1 MSADRSPRGSGIAHL
16 RGGRAR
22 PAAAVPGTAEPR
34 PPAPCLSPHLALRDC
49 PTAPQGPR
57 GDVGGGAAPGVTA
70 LAAPAQLKI
79 VQVRPSRHEVGD
91 RPGGPAP
98 PGGPRGGIRDIACE
112 GAPARP
118 GRAVLVTRSHATG
131 LSVPAVT
138 PSAAMWPPGSPV
150 AVSGSEALLAAAAL
164 CLVLLLLLQRLRAAV
179 PAGLRRPPG
188 PRGYPVLGNVL
199 ELRTDTH
206 LALTRLSRRYGD
218 VMEVRIGTR
227 PVLVLS
233 GLDTIRQALVKQ
245 GEDFMGRPD
254 LYSFRFVTDGQS
266 LTFSP
271 DSGEVWKA
279 RRRLAQSAL
288 KSFSVAPSPTSSC
301 SCLLEEHVSKEAEYL
316 VTKFLQLMEEDKR
329 FEPYRYLVVS
339 VANVICAMCFGK
351 RYEHE
356 DQELLRLVNSTEE
369 FTAVTAAGNPADF
382 IPLLRYLPSRSM
394 KLFIDFNRYF
404 LSFLQKR
411 VKEHYETYD
420 ENNIRDITDSLIE
433 QCLDKKLGTN
443 TATQIPKEKIVNL
456 VNDLFGA
463 GFDTVTT
470 ALSWSLM
477 YLVTNPK
484 IQKKIHEE
492 LDRTIGR
499 ERRPRLSDR
508 GTLPYTEAFI
518 LEMFRHSS
526 FLPFTIPHST
536 TKDTVLNGY
545 FIPKDRCVFVNQW
558 QVNHDEKLW
567 KDPETF
573 NPERFLSA
581 DGTKVNKEDGEK
593 VLVFGLGK
601 RRCIGENI
609 ARWQVFLFLAT
620 LLQQLEF
627 SICEGGSVD
636 MTPLYGLSLK
646 HKRCEHFQ
654 VRQRFPTK
662 GRS

>member
-1 MSADRSPRGSGIAHL
+1 
-16 RGGRAR
+16 
-22 PAAAVPGTAEPR
+22 
-34 PPAPCLSPHLALRDC
+34 
-49 PTAPQGPR
+49 
-57 GDVGGGAAPGVTA
+57 
-70 LAAPAQLKI
+70 
-79 VQVRPSRHEVGD
+79 
-91 RPGGPAP
+91 
-98 PGGPRGGIRDIACE
+98 
-112 GAPARP
+112 
-118 GRAVLVTRSHATG
+118 
-131 LSVPAVT
+131 
-138 PSAAMWPPGSPV
+138 AAMLKAALSPPGSPG
-150 AVSGSEALLAAAAL
+150 AVSATEVLLVAATF
-164 CLVLLLLLQRLRAAV
+164 CLVFLLLQWLQQRRAV
-179 PAGLRRPPG
+179 PEGLRRPPG

-199 ELRTDTH
+199 ELRRDTH

-279 RRRLAQSAL
+279 RRKLAQSAL
-288 KSFSVAPSPTSSC
+288 KSFSIAPSPTSSS

-316 VTKFLQLMEEDKR
+316 VSKFLQLMEEERR
-329 FEPYRYLVVS
+329 FEPYRYLVMS
-339 VANVICAMCFGK
+339 VTNVICAMCFG
-351 RYEHE
+351 RRDEHE
-356 DQELLRLVNSTEE
+356 DQELLSLVNSSEE
-369 FTAVTAAGNPADF
+369 FTDVTAPGTPADF

-394 KLFIDFNRYF
+394 KVFLDFNRYL

-411 VKEHYETYD
+411 VKEHYETYN

-433 QCLDKKLGTN
+433 QCLDKKLETN
-443 TATQIPKEKIVNL
+443 RAKQIPKEKIVNL

-477 YLVTNPK
+477 YLVTYPEVQRK
-484 IQKKIHEE
+484 IQEE

-536 TKDTVLNGY
+536 TKDTVLKGY
-545 FIPKDRCVFVNQW
+545 YVPKDRCVFINQW

-581 DGTKVNKEDGEK
+581 DGTRVNKEEGEK
-593 VLVFGLGK
+593 VLLFGLGK
-601 RRCIGENI
+601 RKCIGESI

-627 SICEGGSVD
+627 SVCQGSKVD

-654 VRQRFPTK
+654 ARQRFLTQ

>member
-1 MSADRSPRGSGIAHL
+1 M
-16 RGGRAR
+16 
-22 PAAAVPGTAEPR
+22 
-34 PPAPCLSPHLALRDC
+34 
-49 PTAPQGPR
+49 
-57 GDVGGGAAPGVTA
+57 
-70 LAAPAQLKI
+70 
-79 VQVRPSRHEVGD
+79 
-91 RPGGPAP
+91 
-98 PGGPRGGIRDIACE
+98 
-112 GAPARP
+112 
-118 GRAVLVTRSHATG
+118 
-131 LSVPAVT
+131 
-138 PSAAMWPPGSPV
+138 PSAAAWPAGSPG
-150 AVSGSEALLAAAAL
+150 AVSAGEALLAAAAF
-164 CLVLLLLLQRLRAAV
+164 CLLLLALRRLRPPGAV
-179 PAGLRRPPG
+179 PEGLRRPPG
-188 PRGYPVLGNVL
+188 PRGFPVLGNAL
-199 ELRTDTH
+199 ELRGDTH
-206 LALTRLSRRYGD
+206 LALTRLGRRYGD
-218 VMEVRIGTR
+218 VMEVRIGSR

-233 GLDTIRQALVKQ
+233 GLDTIRQALVRQ
-245 GEDFMGRPD
+245 GDDFMGRPD
-254 LYSFRFVTDGQS
+254 LYSFRFVADGQS
-266 LTFSP
+266 LAFSP

-279 RRRLAQSAL
+279 RRKLAQSAL
-288 KSFSVAPSPTSSC
+288 KSFSIAPSPTSSC

-316 VTKFLQLMEEDKR
+316 VTKFLRLMEEGKS

-369 FTAVTAAGNPADF
+369 FTDVAAAGNPADF

-404 LSFLQKR
+404 LSFLQRR

-420 ENNIRDITDSLIE
+420 ENYIRDITDSLIE

-443 TATQIPKEKIVNL
+443 TAAQIPKEKIVNL

-463 GFDTVTT
+463 GFDTITT

-477 YLVTNPK
+477 YLVTNPDV
-484 IQKKIHEE
+484 QKKIHEE

-536 TKDTVLNGY
+536 TKDTALNGY

-567 KDPETF
+567 KDPESF

-581 DGTKVNKEDGEK
+581 DGTRVNKEDGEK
-593 VLVFGLGK
+593 VLVFGLGR

-609 ARWQVFLFLAT
+609 ARGQVFLFLVT

-627 SICEGGSVD
+627 SVCEGGRVD

-654 VRQRFPTK
+654 VRQRFPVR